1 MLAHRTI
8 STARFVAHPALLGI
22 SNFVLEEFDGFIT
35 GVGAASNGD
44 GSLGDVKILTEELN
58 QRRVGFAIVRFGAKV
73 DSEFAWG
80 GFDNLLPRSTWFDGY
95 KIFGHVSILY
105 HTYA

>member
-1 MLAHRTI
+1 M
-8 STARFVAHPALLGI
+8 LGI

-35 GVGAASNGD
+35 GVGAAGDGD

-58 QRRVGFAIVRFGAKV
+58 QRCVGFAIVRFGAKV

-80 GFDNLLPRSTWFDGY
+80 SFDNLLPRSAWFDGY
-95 KIFGHVSILY
+95 KIFGHMSILY